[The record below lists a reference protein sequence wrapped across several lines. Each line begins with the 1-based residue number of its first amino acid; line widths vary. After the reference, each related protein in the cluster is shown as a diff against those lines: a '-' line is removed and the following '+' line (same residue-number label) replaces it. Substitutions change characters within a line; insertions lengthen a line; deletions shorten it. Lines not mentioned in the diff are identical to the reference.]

1 MSGKSDT
8 NELFKTSNLILLAGF
23 TLFAAAL
30 TAEAFLLDWEKWPLI
45 LIGVAVVSCWIMHI
59 RRTGNESLRVWICAA
74 LMMCTF
80 FYYGTHTSSTF
91 DLAIV
96 IATVMTLF
104 TMTGMKGL
112 VTLAQISFY
121 LTMTYAI
128 VEMVIDGY
136 EFDLLVISRTV
147 LHVFMITL
155 VGWFARTIIEKWA
168 DVLSRSNDE
177 IDQLTESTD
186 RLNDFLANVS
196 HEIRTPVNAVIGLT
210 GVCIDKEKDAD
221 VRKDMMS
228 VRSAGRKVAEQ
239 IGDILDFSEIDRN
252 KAVKNCEDYMLSSLM
267 NDLVSELRENRNDDV
282 ELVINISPSI
292 PAVMNTD
299 VAKLKKIIRALVSNG
314 LKYTK
319 SGGVYLKIDSEPK
332 DYGVNLCIEVT
343 DTGIG
348 MTDEQLE
355 NVYERFYQAD
365 SGRSRS
371 GGGLGLG
378 LGIVNGFVKLLGG
391 FMTIKSRPGVGTTVR
406 VSLPQTVVDDTSCM
420 SLSEPEKLYLAAYLH
435 FDKFTS
441 PMVREYYNAVVFNMV
456 KGLGVQMHRVE
467 NGENLSKL
475 ANSINITHLFVGEDE
490 YLNDRD
496 LIEDLAAEMVVVVVA
511 NPEFQLPKDSGAR
524 VMLKPFYC
532 FPVAAILNAGLGRR
546 SLTQGHMLLEGITAL
561 VVDDEPMNLI
571 VAKSIFG
578 RYHMNIDTAA
588 SGSESIKSCRS
599 KKYDIIF
606 MDHMMSGMDGVEAMK
621 KIKADVTGLNRDVP
635 IIALTANAMSSAKQ
649 MFINEGFDGF
659 VSKPVEIEEL
669 ERVLKKTLPKS
680 AITYEDLSKKPA
692 PAPAPEGTEETPA
705 KEPQADDT
713 PRPKTLRG
721 KLTEAGIDVQTGL
734 HYCAG
739 DLDFYETLLLQVA
752 TEGKGKIGS
761 LKGFYAQQDWK
772 NYEILIHSTKSS
784 MKTIGALALS
794 EEALKLEMAAKGE
807 DADYIIANHDR
818 VIADYDRTI
827 TSILA
832 ALDKG
837 DAPKEA
843 PAMEGQKAE
852 DEEEVFEFG
861 PENGE
866 ELS

>member
-1 MSGKSDT
+1 
-8 NELFKTSNLILLAGF
+8 
-23 TLFAAAL
+23 
-30 TAEAFLLDWEKWPLI
+30 
-45 LIGVAVVSCWIMHI
+45 IMHI

-147 LHVFMITL
+147 MHVFMITL

-420 SLSEPEKLYLAAYLH
+420 SLSEPEKLCLAAYLH

-475 ANSINITHLFVGEDE
+475 ANSINITHLFVGED
-490 YLNDRD
+490 
-496 LIEDLAAEMVVVVVA
+496 
-511 NPEFQLPKDSGAR
+511 
-524 VMLKPFYC
+524 
-532 FPVAAILNAGLGRR
+532 
-546 SLTQGHMLLEGITAL
+546 
-561 VVDDEPMNLI
+561 
-571 VAKSIFG
+571 
-578 RYHMNIDTAA
+578 
-588 SGSESIKSCRS
+588 
-599 KKYDIIF
+599 
-606 MDHMMSGMDGVEAMK
+606 
-621 KIKADVTGLNRDVP
+621 
-635 IIALTANAMSSAKQ
+635 
-649 MFINEGFDGF
+649 
-659 VSKPVEIEEL
+659 
-669 ERVLKKTLPKS
+669 
-680 AITYEDLSKKPA
+680 
-692 PAPAPEGTEETPA
+692 
-705 KEPQADDT
+705 
-713 PRPKTLRG
+713 
-721 KLTEAGIDVQTGL
+721 
-734 HYCAG
+734 
-739 DLDFYETLLLQVA
+739 
-752 TEGKGKIGS
+752 
-761 LKGFYAQQDWK
+761 
-772 NYEILIHSTKSS
+772 
-784 MKTIGALALS
+784 
-794 EEALKLEMAAKGE
+794 
-807 DADYIIANHDR
+807 
-818 VIADYDRTI
+818 
-827 TSILA
+827 
-832 ALDKG
+832 
-837 DAPKEA
+837 
-843 PAMEGQKAE
+843 
-852 DEEEVFEFG
+852 
-861 PENGE
+861 
-866 ELS
+866 